1 MTTKTMNLPKP
12 REGSHLASYISYF
25 SEEGLDLDRFVEA
38 GGRLVGR
45 EHSAGLRSGL
55 ADLRGKISEL
65 RPAHPR
71 LARQLEL
78 LAAFFAADAPRE
90 PETVRTLPVAVCD
103 ETAFALL
110 YTAKDVDLIPD
121 DLPEIGYD
129 DDIAVVEA
137 VLSRHAGVFEGYC
150 ASHHLEWNALK
161 PEESHH

>member
-45 EHSAGLRSGL
+45 EDSAGLRSGL
-55 ADLRGKISEL
+55 ADNRGKISEL

-78 LAAFFAADAPRE
+78 LAAFFAADAARE
-90 PETVRTLPVAVCD
+90 PQTVRTLPVAVCD

-121 DLPEIGYD
+121 DSRRSAMTTISPSWKRCSPGMLASLRG
-129 DDIAVVEA
+129 IA
-137 VLSRHAGVFEGYC
+137 LHTISNGTR
-150 ASHHLEWNALK
+150 
-161 PEESHH
+161 